1 MFENFKNFIL
11 KMNLITILSILYFL
25 FFHFNFFS
33 LVSGGLINQS
43 ESGLMKNNAIQK
55 FLNFEKRNQ
64 KEKNHGGKPVP
75 TAGKGL
81 ALICPFCGG
90 NNQE

>member
-1 MFENFKNFIL
+1 MTENFKNFIL
-11 KMNLITILSILYFL
+11 KMNLITILSIFL
-25 FFHFNFFS
+25 IFSFQFSS
-33 LVSGGLINQS
+33 LVSGGLIRFDKS

-75 TAGKGL
+75 SAGKGF